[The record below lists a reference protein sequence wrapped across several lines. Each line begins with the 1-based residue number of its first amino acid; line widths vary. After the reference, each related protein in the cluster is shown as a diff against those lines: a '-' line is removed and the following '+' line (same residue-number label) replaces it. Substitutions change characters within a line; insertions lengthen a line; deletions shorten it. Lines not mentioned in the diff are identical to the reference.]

1 MRWVSPRAYDRPVNL
16 RAIASLLAV
25 AAAALGAGGFRGEQP
40 SPPRT
45 HVVIVMDGL
54 RPDYVTPALMPRL
67 ARISER
73 GIVFRAHHAVY
84 PTVTRVNAATF
95 ATGVYPEAHGL
106 LGNTVYVPT
115 ANPTKTLDTGS
126 RVNLE
131 AIAQADGQLLTAPS
145 LGEML
150 PRAGKTLLVVG
161 AGTSGA
167 AFLLN
172 HTVGTGAIVHPQFT
186 RPASL
191 GSRVLDALGPPPPE
205 ASPNAAQNR
214 YAVDAYLKTGLEQL
228 HPDLTFMWI
237 SDPDHTAHSN
247 GIGSPTTTRALALAD
262 ADIGR
267 LEDTLQSK
275 GLLERTNLV
284 IVSDHGFSTHTG
296 AFRLQAFVEPFA
308 KRLADGS
315 SDLVVAEGAIYLR
328 GERDAS
334 RLATIVAALQK
345 RPEVGAVF
353 TRPATRGGAE
363 GAVPGTLSFDTVRWN
378 HPRSGDVLV
387 SANWTN
393 DANEAG
399 FAGTTGQSG
408 VAGHGAT
415 SPHDIHNV
423 LIAAGPDFR
432 RHAMSDVPTGNVDL
446 APTLLRLLGLS
457 VPAAM
462 TGRVIEEAFVN
473 GPEPASLR
481 IERSSDSVTSADGN
495 YTVTAHFSSAAGHRY
510 LDRTDVTRK

>member
-1 MRWVSPRAYDRPVNL
+1 MHL
-16 RAIASLLAV
+16 RRVGAIVTCL
-25 AAAALGAGGFRGEQP
+25 AAAAAAPGARAPLEQP
-40 SPPRT
+40 AARRT
-45 HVVIVMDGL
+45 AVVIVLDGL

-67 ARISER
+67 VRLGER
-73 GIVFRAHHAVY
+73 GIVFRAHHSVN

-106 LGNTVYVPT
+106 LGNTVYIPS
-115 ANPTKTLDTGS
+115 ANATRGLDTGS
-126 RVNLE
+126 RANLE
-131 AIAQADGQLLTAPS
+131 AIAQADGRLLTASS

-172 HTVGTGAIVHPQFT
+172 HTVGTGAIVHPDFT

-191 GSRVLDALGPPPPE
+191 GPRVLETLGPAPPD

-214 YAVDAYLKTGLEQL
+214 YAVDAYLKIGLEQL
-228 HPDLTFMWI
+228 HPHLTFMWI

-247 GIGSPTTTRALALAD
+247 GIGTPTTTRALALAD
-262 ADIGR
+262 AEIGR
-267 LEDTLQSK
+267 LEDSLQSK
-275 GLLERTNLV
+275 GLLERTNLMV
-284 IVSDHGFSTHTG
+284 VSDHGFTTHTG
-296 AFRLQAFVEPFA
+296 AFRLQAFVEPFV

-315 SDLVVAEGAIYLR
+315 PDLVVAEGAIYLR

-334 RLATIVAALQK
+334 RLAAIVAALQK
-345 RPEVGAVF
+345 RPEVGAIF
-353 TRPATRGGAE
+353 TRTKARGSAE
-363 GAVPGTLSFDTVRWN
+363 GEVPGTLSFDVARWN
-378 HPRSGDVLV
+378 HQRSGDVLV
-387 SANWTN
+387 SANWTD

-415 SPHDIHNV
+415 SPHDIHGV
-423 LIAAGPDFR
+423 LITAGPDFR
-432 RHAMSDVPTGNVDL
+432 RHATSDVPTGNVDL
-446 APTLLRLLGLS
+446 APTLLRLLGL
-457 VPAAM
+457 PAPATM

-473 GPEPASLR
+473 GPAPSSLR
-481 IERSSDSVTSADGN
+481 VERSSDTVRSADGS
-495 YTVTAHFSSAAGHRY
+495 YTLTARFSAAAGHRY
-510 LDRTDVTRK
+510 LDHTEVTRRAR

>member
-1 MRWVSPRAYDRPVNL
+1 MNL
-16 RAIASLLAV
+16 RAVASLLVGV
-25 AAAALGAGGFRGEQP
+25 AATLGAGAFRAQQP

-45 HVVIVMDGL
+45 HVVIVVDGL

-67 ARISER
+67 ARLSER

-95 ATGVYPEAHGL
+95 VTGVYPEAHGL
-106 LGNTVYVPT
+106 LGNTVYVPA
-115 ANPTKTLDTGS
+115 ANAAKTLDTGS
-126 RVNLE
+126 RANLE

-150 PRAGKTLLVVG
+150 PRANRTLLAVG
-161 AGTSGA
+161 SGTSGA

-172 HTVGTGAIVHPQFT
+172 HTVGTGAIVHPDFT

-191 GSRVLDALGPPPPE
+191 APRVLDVLGPAPHE
-205 ASPNAAQNR
+205 GSPNAAQNR
-214 YAVDAYLKTGLEQL
+214 YAVDAYLKVGLEQL
-228 HPDLTFMWI
+228 HPNLTLMWI

-262 ADIGR
+262 AEIGR
-267 LEDTLQSK
+267 LEDTLQST
-275 GLLERTNLV
+275 GLLERTNLM

-296 AFRLQAFVEPFA
+296 TFRLQALVEPFV

-315 SDLVVAEGAIYLR
+315 PDLIVAEGAIYMR

-353 TRPATRGGAE
+353 TRPGTRGGAE
-363 GAVPGTLSFDTVRWN
+363 GAVPGTLSFDVVRWN

-387 SANWTN
+387 SANWTD
-393 DANEAG
+393 DANAAG
-399 FAGTTGQSG
+399 FSGTTGQTG

-432 RHAMSDVPTGNVDL
+432 RHATSDVPTGNVDV
-446 APTLLRLLGLS
+446 APTLLRLLGLP
-457 VPAAM
+457 VPSAM
-462 TGRVIEEAFVN
+462 TGRVIEEAFAD
-473 GPEPASLR
+473 GPAPSSLR
-481 IERSSDSVTSADGN
+481 IERSSDSVTSADGR
-495 YTVTAHFSSAAGHRY
+495 YTLTAHFSGTAGHRY
-510 LDRTDVTRK
+510 LDRTEVTRRLQ